1 MVTDKLRKY
10 VLPNIPYLHALKG
23 LEKVRFLHDSQR
35 HDPPEWFGCWEIY
48 VSPAGHSSTTHQE

>member
-1 MVTDKLRKY
+1 MITLNLARGDNYESVPLR
-10 VLPNIPYLHALKG
+10 LP
-23 LEKVRFLHDSQR
+23 SQR